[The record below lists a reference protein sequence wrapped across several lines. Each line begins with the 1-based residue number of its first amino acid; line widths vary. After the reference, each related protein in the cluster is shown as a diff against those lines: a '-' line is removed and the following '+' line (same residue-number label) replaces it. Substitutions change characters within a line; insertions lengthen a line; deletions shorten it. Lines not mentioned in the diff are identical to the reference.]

1 MNSKSL
7 HLSNKCTKIDSDYL
21 DFFHTVL
28 EAYYRL
34 YKAGKITEEEYL
46 AYIKPID
53 EEIDKLE
60 LSTCNALL
68 LIEIRFE
75 REKRDKNIPRGMFN
89 I

>member
-1 MNSKSL
+1 MNSKFL
-7 HLSNKCTKIDSDYL
+7 YVSNKSTEMDSDYL

-53 EEIDKLE
+53 REIDKLE
-60 LSTCNALL
+60 MNTCNVLL
-68 LIEIRFE
+68 VIEIRFE
-75 REKRDKNIPRGMFN
+75 REKREKNIPKRDV
-89 I
+89 